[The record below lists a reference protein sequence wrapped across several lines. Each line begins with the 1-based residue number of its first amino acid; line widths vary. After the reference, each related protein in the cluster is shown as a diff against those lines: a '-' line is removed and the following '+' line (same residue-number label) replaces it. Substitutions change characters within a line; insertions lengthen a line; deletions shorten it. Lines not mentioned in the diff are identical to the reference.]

1 LILIALGIILYEN
14 AKTIKPEDHPM
25 WPQEFIW
32 FFAIFH
38 QEFRQGN
45 RIAFEVL
52 MMLAFAHFFG
62 FYNPKQLADFL
73 GIPHQKFYTELKH
86 WSVYHLKKMLLRFMV
101 KQAVEYLKPVLHK
114 SAATQSR
121 AGMTLSIDNS
131 VIDRC
136 GKLLKCTWSWFSGR
150 HHDVVRG
157 QDLLGIVLTIN
168 HMAFPLHLLFCP
180 KQGRYNTNKADL
192 LIFML
197 SRLKTAF
204 ALEGIDITTIPLT
217 MDSWF
222 VSQPLRTRLH
232 RLGFTKIIIAGKSN
246 YIFTIGDKKQVAPQ
260 WKKALV
266 LEDPKWGIDVPSC
279 RIRAHSPTFGSLILF
294 FFRKSTTR
302 SYYLMNF
309 SQVSMRGAEIW
320 HIWKQHH
327 LIECF
332 WKILKSICQIRSMQL
347 QGDGLYTSLLIKV
360 LTYLL
365 ALRMKARREFSQST
379 ITQIM
384 RHLSRHHDLRDF
396 MTAHFHNAFSIT

>member
-1 LILIALGIILYEN
+1 MALGIILHEN

-45 RIAFEVL
+45 CIAFEVL

-86 WSVYHLKKMLLRFMV
+86 WSVYHLKKMRLRFMV
-101 KQAVEYLKPVLHK
+101 QHAIEYLKPVLHK

-131 VIDRC
+131 VIDRF
-136 GKLLKCTWSWFSGR
+136 GKLLQCTWSWFSGR

-168 HMAFPLHLLFCP
+168 PMALPLHLLFCP
-180 KQGRYNTNKADL
+180 KQGRYNTNKAEL

-204 ALEGIDITTIPLT
+204 ALEGIDITKIPLT

-246 YIFTIGDKKQVAPQ
+246 YTFTSHSLPDTFSRSKLIHRKQQ
-260 WKKALV
+260 
-266 LEDPKWGIDVPSC
+266 
-279 RIRAHSPTFGSLILF
+279 GSRSL
-294 FFRKSTTR
+294 RSKSD
-302 SYYLMNF
+302 
-309 SQVSMRGAEIW
+309 QAVGA
-320 HIWKQHH
+320 
-327 LIECF
+327 
-332 WKILKSICQIRSMQL
+332 R
-347 QGDGLYTSLLIKV
+347 V
-360 LTYLL
+360 
-365 ALRMKARREFSQST
+365 
-379 ITQIM
+379 
-384 RHLSRHHDLRDF
+384 
-396 MTAHFHNAFSIT
+396 

>member
-1 LILIALGIILYEN
+1 MILYEN
-14 AKTIKPEDHPM
+14 AKTTRQEDHPM
-25 WPQEFIW
+25 WQQEFTW
-32 FFAIFH
+32 FFALFH
-38 QEFRQGN
+38 HEFRQGH

-52 MMLAFAHFFG
+52 MALAFAHFFG

-73 GIPHQKFYTELKH
+73 DIPHQKLYAQLKDC
-86 WSVYHLKKMLLRFMV
+86 SLYYIKEILVRFMV
-101 KQAVEYLKPVLHK
+101 KQAVEHLKPALSK

-121 AGMTLSIDNS
+121 SGMTLSIDNS
-131 VIDRC
+131 VIDRL
-136 GKLLKCTWSWFSGR
+136 GKLLRCTWSWYSGR

-157 QDLLGIVLTIN
+157 QDLLGIVLTI
-168 HMAFPLHLLFCP
+168 HHIALPLHLLFCP

-197 SRLKTAF
+197 SRLKAEF
-204 ALEGIDITTIPLT
+204 AREGVDLTKIPLT

-246 YIFTIGDKKQVAPQ
+246 YTFTIDSKKQKASQ
-260 WKKALV
+260 WKKDLV
-266 LEDPKWGIDVPSC
+266 LHDPQWGIDVPSC
-279 RIRAHSPTFGSLILF
+279 RVRGHSPTFGSIILF
-294 FFRKSTTR
+294 FFQKSTTR
-302 SYYLMNF
+302 SFYLMNF

-332 WKILKSICQIRSMQL
+332 WKILKSIFHIRSMQL
-347 QGDGLYTSLLIKV
+347 QGNGLYTALLIKV
-360 LTYLL
+360 LAYLL
-365 ALRMKARREFSQST
+365 AIRLKAHRPFSQLT

-384 RHLSRHHDLRDF
+384 RHLSRNHGLRDLM
-396 MTAHFHNAFSIT
+396 MTHFHVAFPIT

>member
-1 LILIALGIILYEN
+1 MILYEN
-14 AKTIKPEDHPM
+14 AKTTRQEDHPM
-25 WPQEFIW
+25 WQQEFTW
-32 FFAIFH
+32 FFALFH
-38 QEFRQGN
+38 HEFRQGH

-52 MMLAFAHFFG
+52 MALAFAHFFG

-73 GIPHQKFYTELKH
+73 DIPHQKLYAQLKDC
-86 WSVYHLKKMLLRFMV
+86 SLYYIKEILVRFMV
-101 KQAVEYLKPVLHK
+101 KQAVEHLKPALSK

-121 AGMTLSIDNS
+121 SSMTLSIDNS
-131 VIDRC
+131 VIDRL
-136 GKLLKCTWSWFSGR
+136 GKLLRCTWSWYSGR

-157 QDLLGIVLTIN
+157 QDLLGIVLTI
-168 HMAFPLHLLFCP
+168 HHIALPLHLLFCP

-197 SRLKTAF
+197 SRLKAEF
-204 ALEGIDITTIPLT
+204 AREGVDLTKISLT

-246 YIFTIGDKKQVAPQ
+246 YTFTIDSKKQKASQ
-260 WKKALV
+260 WKKDLV
-266 LEDPKWGIDVPSC
+266 LHDPQWGIDVPSC
-279 RIRAHSPTFGSLILF
+279 RVRGHSPTFGSIILF
-294 FFRKSTTR
+294 FFQKSTTR
-302 SYYLMNF
+302 SFYLMNF

-332 WKILKSICQIRSMQL
+332 WKILKSIFHIRSMQL
-347 QGDGLYTSLLIKV
+347 QGNGLYTALLIKV
-360 LTYLL
+360 LAYLL
-365 ALRMKARREFSQST
+365 AIRLKAHWPFSQLT

-384 RHLSRHHDLRDF
+384 RHLSRNHDLRDLM
-396 MTAHFHNAFSIT
+396 MTHFHVAFPIT

>member
-1 LILIALGIILYEN
+1 
-14 AKTIKPEDHPM
+14 M
-25 WPQEFIW
+25 WQQEFTW
-32 FFAIFH
+32 FFALFH
-38 QEFRQGN
+38 HEFRQGH

-52 MMLAFAHFFG
+52 MALAFAHFFG

-73 GIPHQKFYTELKH
+73 DIPHQKLYAQLKDC
-86 WSVYHLKKMLLRFMV
+86 SLYYIKEILVRFMV
-101 KQAVEYLKPVLHK
+101 KQAVEHLKPALSK

-121 AGMTLSIDNS
+121 SGMTLSIDNS
-131 VIDRC
+131 VIDRL
-136 GKLLKCTWSWFSGR
+136 GKLLRCTWSWYSGR

-157 QDLLGIVLTIN
+157 QDLLGIVLTI
-168 HMAFPLHLLFCP
+168 HHIALPLHLLFCP

-197 SRLKTAF
+197 SRLKAEF
-204 ALEGIDITTIPLT
+204 AREGVDLTKIPLT

-246 YIFTIGDKKQVAPQ
+246 YTFTIDSKKQKASQ
-260 WKKALV
+260 WQKDLV
-266 LEDPKWGIDVPSC
+266 LHDPQWGIDVPSC
-279 RIRAHSPTFGSLILF
+279 RVRGHSPTFGSIILF
-294 FFRKSTTR
+294 FFQKSTTR
-302 SYYLMNF
+302 SFYLMNF

-332 WKILKSICQIRSMQL
+332 WKILKSIFHIRSMQL
-347 QGDGLYTSLLIKV
+347 QGNGLYTALLIKV
-360 LTYLL
+360 LAYLL
-365 ALRMKARREFSQST
+365 AIRLQAHWPFSQLT

-384 RHLSRHHDLRDF
+384 RHLSRNHDLRDLM
-396 MTAHFHNAFSIT
+396 MTHFHVAFPIT

>member
-1 LILIALGIILYEN
+1 MALGIILHEN

-45 RIAFEVL
+45 CIAFEVL

-73 GIPHQKFYTELKH
+73 GIPHQKFYAELKH

-168 HMAFPLHLLFCP
+168 HMAFPLYLLFCP
-180 KQGRYNTNKADL
+180 KQGR
-192 LIFML
+192 
-197 SRLKTAF
+197 
-204 ALEGIDITTIPLT
+204 ITRI
-217 MDSWF
+217 
-222 VSQPLRTRLH
+222 
-232 RLGFTKIIIAGKSN
+232 
-246 YIFTIGDKKQVAPQ
+246 KQ
-260 WKKALV
+260 
-266 LEDPKWGIDVPSC
+266 ICSFSC
-279 RIRAHSPTFGSLILF
+279 YP
-294 FFRKSTTR
+294 
-302 SYYLMNF
+302 
-309 SQVSMRGAEIW
+309 V
-320 HIWKQHH
+320 
-327 LIECF
+327 
-332 WKILKSICQIRSMQL
+332 
-347 QGDGLYTSLLIKV
+347 
-360 LTYLL
+360 
-365 ALRMKARREFSQST
+365 
-379 ITQIM
+379 
-384 RHLSRHHDLRDF
+384 
-396 MTAHFHNAFSIT
+396 

>member
-1 LILIALGIILYEN
+1 MILYEN
-14 AKTIKPEDHPM
+14 AKTTRQEDHPM
-25 WPQEFIW
+25 WQQEFTW
-32 FFAIFH
+32 FFALFH
-38 QEFRQGN
+38 HEFRQGH

-52 MMLAFAHFFG
+52 MALAFAHFFG

-73 GIPHQKFYTELKH
+73 DIPHQKLYAQLKDC
-86 WSVYHLKKMLLRFMV
+86 SLYYIKEILVRFMV
-101 KQAVEYLKPVLHK
+101 KQAVEHLKPALSK

-121 AGMTLSIDNS
+121 SGMTLSIDNS
-131 VIDRC
+131 VIDRL
-136 GKLLKCTWSWFSGR
+136 GKLLRCTWSWYSGR

-157 QDLLGIVLTIN
+157 QDLLGIVLTI
-168 HMAFPLHLLFCP
+168 HHIALPLHLLFCP

-197 SRLKTAF
+197 SRLKAEF
-204 ALEGIDITTIPLT
+204 AREGVDLTKISLT

-246 YIFTIGDKKQVAPQ
+246 YTFTIDSKKQKASQ
-260 WKKALV
+260 WKKDLV
-266 LEDPKWGIDVPSC
+266 LHDPQWGIDVPSC
-279 RIRAHSPTFGSLILF
+279 RVRGHSPTFGSIILF
-294 FFRKSTTR
+294 FFQKSTTR
-302 SYYLMNF
+302 SFYLMNF

-332 WKILKSICQIRSMQL
+332 WKILKSIFHIRSMQL
-347 QGDGLYTSLLIKV
+347 QGNGLYTALLIKV
-360 LTYLL
+360 LAYLL
-365 ALRMKARREFSQST
+365 AIRLKAHRPFSQLT

-384 RHLSRHHDLRDF
+384 RHLSRNHGLRDLM
-396 MTAHFHNAFSIT
+396 MTHFHVAFPIT